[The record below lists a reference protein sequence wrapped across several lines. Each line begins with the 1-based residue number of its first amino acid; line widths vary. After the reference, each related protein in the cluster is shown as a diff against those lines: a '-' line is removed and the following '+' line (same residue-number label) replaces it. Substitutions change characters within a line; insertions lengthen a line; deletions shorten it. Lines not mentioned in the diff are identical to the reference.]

1 MAIQTDIT
9 IEHLGKDLLFP
20 NAFIEVIR
28 YEGNVSSC
36 IIVVQIKTS
45 ATGSAIDERKYL
57 IQHDASVP
65 LLSQA
70 YLHLKTLPE
79 FLNATD
85 C

>member
-45 ATGSAIDERKYL
+45 VHGSAIDERKYL
-57 IQHDASVP
+57 LQHDANVP
-65 LLSQA
+65 LFSQA
-70 YLHLKTLPE
+70 YLYLKTLPE
-79 FLNATD
+79 FTNATD

>member
-45 ATGSAIDERKYL
+45 ANGSARMVAKAI
-57 IQHDASVP
+57 I
-65 LLSQA
+65 
-70 YLHLKTLPE
+70 
-79 FLNATD
+79 F
-85 C
+85 

>member
-9 IEHLGKDLLFP
+9 IEHLGKDLLFS

-36 IIVVQIKTS
+36 IIVVQIKTN
-45 ATGSAIDERKYL
+45 ANGSAIDERKYL

-70 YLHLKTLPE
+70 YLYLKTLPE
-79 FLNATD
+79 FANATD

>member
-9 IEHLGKDLLFP
+9 IEHLGKELLFP
-20 NAFIEVIR
+20 KAFIEIIR

-45 ATGSAIDERKYL
+45 ANGSAIDERKYL
-57 IQHDASVP
+57 MQHDASVP
-65 LLSQA
+65 LFSQG
-70 YLHLKTLPE
+70 YLYLKTLPE
-79 FLNATD
+79 FANAVD